1 MEVVKIKVLGQGSY
15 GVVYLVKPVHSIY
28 NQIYALKSANEEYS
42 FFLRKEEEILLKFI
56 NCPNIIQC
64 YGGFTSV
71 EREQGKVYNMFL
83 EYAPGGSLLDL
94 MKKYG
99 GKIPER
105 DVNCYTQM
113 ILEGLLDIHE
123 KGYIH
128 SDLKPGN
135 ILVFPPQHDTRLS
148 TLKIADF
155 GLAKRERVQDTWIG
169 FRGTRY
175 YMSPESI
182 IGEISGALDIWSLGC
197 IVVQMITGRLPWDTC
212 DGAKLR
218 DKLLRGESPNIPED
232 MSKLGKSFLKECFIV
247 DPNKRWN
254 ASKLLCH
261 PYLLLPEHMLPRD
274 DRQSLPCFQHQK
286 VLQSRNIPPPPG
298 FNIPNSV
305 LLERRKNLEEQRSR
319 RMISSYQQQKAMGY
333 LCV

>member
-1 MEVVKIKVLGQGSY
+1 MEVLKIKVLGKGSY
-15 GVVYLVKPVHSIY
+15 GVVYLVKTVAPAY

-42 FFLRKEEEILLKFI
+42 LFLRKEEEILLKFV
-56 NCPNIIQC
+56 NCSNIIQC

-71 EREQGKVYNMFL
+71 EREQRMVYNIFL

-94 MKKYG
+94 IKKYG

-135 ILVFPPQHDTRLS
+135 ILVFPPQHCTRLS

-155 GLAKRERVQDTWIG
+155 GLAKREGVQDTWIG
-169 FRGTRY
+169 FRGTKY

-182 IGEISGALDIWSLGC
+182 VGEISGALDIWSLGC

-212 DGAKLR
+212 DGDKLN

-232 MSKLGKSFLKECFIV
+232 MSELGKSFLKECFVV

-274 DRQSLPCFQHQK
+274 DRQSLPCFQQKK
-286 VLQSRNIPPPPG
+286 VLRSRNIPPPPG

-305 LLERRKNLEEQRSR
+305 LLERRKNLEEQRAR
-319 RMISSYQQQKAMGY
+319 RMISSYQQRKAMGY